1 MSRRTSGGVRDDGDA
16 RALRVGL
23 EKKFPEKRFALRA
36 GRCAAGDVSALTLGA
51 GVWSADKAWALD
63 VAYMG
68 GDLDG
73 TWLVSGTAKF

>member
-1 MSRRTSGGVRDDGDA
+1 MSRRTSAGVRDDGDA
-16 RALRVGL
+16 RALRVGP
-23 EKKFPEKRFALRA
+23 EKKLPEKQFALRA

-51 GVWSADKAWALD
+51 GVRSADKAWALD

-73 TWLVSGTAKF
+73 TWLLSGTATF